1 MCDFCFTVESLKNF
15 WLCDLLKMSAA
26 FRLTPDKRKYDMK
39 KNTIM
44 AIALA
49 IGAAPLSQAS
59 DFSPDTHMKNVFKV
73 FDAKRDNAENAFL
86 QELTLKMR
94 GQYQW
99 GYLEPAGGDDRVK
112 GSRND
117 NNEWRRFRL
126 GAQARILNDYTLKGV
141 WNIGGLDARH
151 KYSGGQWNRSRT
163 EGALDELTVSTKIK
177 PITLTIGKHKPAY
190 MAEYRTSSAK
200 LITLE
205 RSVLVNQLKAEKLYG
220 ISVAQADRNS
230 EWGWNAGLWLNGQR
244 DNSWLEPA
252 FNSTD
257 NVTLGMSVSRATGSN
272 GRLQLDYM
280 HSFRKDGTNRGSEY
294 AGPGAEDVVALSWE
308 GKQGN
313 LTLLAEALAGFNV
326 YDGQAGAEN
335 VFGLVI
341 MPSYRFTPHWEGVFR
356 YQLASGSNAVKSD
369 SRYYTTNSTY
379 SGTSDLLQ
387 GFYLGANYY
396 VFPDNPHMVKL
407 MLGAEYLNSAGT
419 DAKGSKGFTGWQ
431 LSSAVRFDF

>member
-1 MCDFCFTVESLKNF
+1 
-15 WLCDLLKMSAA
+15 
-26 FRLTPDKRKYDMK
+26 MK

-44 AIALA
+44 ALALA

-59 DFSPDTHMKNVFKV
+59 DFSLASHMKDAFKV
-73 FDAKRDNAENAFL
+73 FDAKRDNAENPYL

-99 GYLEPAGGDDRVK
+99 GYLDPAGGDDRVK
-112 GSRND
+112 GDRND

-126 GAQARILNDYTLKGV
+126 GAQAKVLNNFTIKGV
-141 WNIGGLDARH
+141 WNIGGLDARN

-163 EGALDELTVSTKIK
+163 EGTLDELTISTSIK
-177 PITLTIGKHKPAY
+177 PVTLTVGKHKPAY

-205 RSVLVNQLKAEKLYG
+205 RSALVNQLKAEKLYG
-220 ISVAQADRNS
+220 ISVANS
-230 EWGWNAGLWLNGQR
+230 DKKAEWGWNAGLWLNGQR
-244 DNSWLEPA
+244 DNSWLEPS
-252 FNSTD
+252 FNSDDSATF
-257 NVTLGMSVSRATGSN
+257 GMSISRATGSN

-280 HSFRKDGTNRGSEY
+280 HSFHKDGDSNPGSEY
-294 AGPGAEDVVALSWE
+294 AGPGAQDVVALSWE

-313 LTLLAEALAGFNV
+313 LTLHTEALAGFNV

-341 MPSYRFTPHWEGVFR
+341 MPSYRFSPHWEGVLR
-356 YQLASGSNAVKSD
+356 YQLASGSNAVKGD

-387 GFYLGANYY
+387 GLYMGANYY
-396 VFPDNPHMVKL
+396 VCPENPHMLKL

-419 DAKGSKGFTGWQ
+419 DAKGNKGFTGWQ